1 MGLKFLLLLS
11 ALWWMNVRGLCKFP
25 DERDWLWFRA
35 MLNKYLIQFSVE
47 GWSSVPSLLFGLRP
61 SYWPPPPWRLLD
73 THGQVRLSLCEA
85 SLSWCTQGFVWAL
98 WVSLVG
104 MGFDSKCNFAPPT
117 ILLGFFFALGLGV
130 SFSGGIQ
137 HSPVDGCSAA
147 SRNFGVLTGEDER
160 PSFYSAIFFLI
171 INLY

>member
-1 MGLKFLLLLS
+1 MAG
-11 ALWWMNVRGLCKFP
+11 
-25 DERDWLWFRA
+25 
-35 MLNKYLIQFSVE
+35 I
-47 GWSSVPSLLFGLRP
+47 
-61 SYWPPPPWRLLD
+61 
-73 THGQVRLSLCEA
+73 
-85 SLSWCTQGFVWAL
+85 
-98 WVSLVG
+98 
-104 MGFDSKCNFAPPT
+104 GFDSKCNFAPPT

>member
-1 MGLKFLLLLS
+1 MVFILS
-11 ALWWMNVRGLCKFP
+11 ALWRIRIRGFWKLP
-25 DERDWLWFRA
+25 YGRDWLVLMGGA
-35 MLNKYLIQFSVE
+35 MLSKSLIQFSVD
-47 GWSSVPSLLFGLRP
+47 GQGCVPSLLFGLRP

-137 HSPVDGCSAA
+137 HSPVNDCSVV
-147 SRNFGVLTGEDER
+147 SCNFGVLIREAER
-160 PSFYSAIFFLI
+160 TSFYSTI
-171 INLY
+171 